1 MGLDRRSVLLI
12 ECTYNTIRLVFRGLQ
27 MDRGQTATD
36 APAPRRCAWSRCR
49 RDATIQVLAGDLL
62 RRRRRHHGF
71 FCAAHSVEA
80 SSSLRARAAVD
91 VWFAVLDADQRHRVE
106 MSSGGMAAASRGMVI
121 RT

>member
-1 MGLDRRSVLLI
+1 MLLI
-12 ECTYNTIRLVFRGLQ
+12 ECTINAIRLMFRGLQ
-27 MDRGQTATD
+27 MDRGQTATRRAG
-36 APAPRRCAWSRCR
+36 APTMRLVTMS

-91 VWFAVLDADQRHRVE
+91 VWFAVLHADQRHRV
-106 MSSGGMAAASRGMVI
+106 
-121 RT
+121 